1 MNLRRLIRHRR
12 RSLRGGRRSL
22 RGVPRKQ
29 RLSKMMLMSLNEI
42 RRASWNILM
51 DVAESSVENWID
63 EDGDFTEEDADR
75 IYQQMMLYIRMLRDA
90 EITDLFDANVG
101 GAL

>member
-1 MNLRRLIRHRR
+1 
-12 RSLRGGRRSL
+12 
-22 RGVPRKQ
+22 
-29 RLSKMMLMSLNEI
+29 MMLMSLNEI

-51 DVAESSVENWID
+51 DVAESSVEDWID

-90 EITDLFDANVG
+90 EITDLFDANDSYVG